1 MPRCAAMWLVVTL
14 RSPWVLNSARL
25 SRTIRSRV
33 LGRWAIGWIFLQSV
47 GTASAKGTHR
57 EGAGKHPLLPAG
69 TLPSF
74 SLGCRRAARQASYLT
89 D

>member
-1 MPRCAAMWLVVTL
+1 MWFVVTL
-14 RSPWVLNSARL
+14 RSPWELNSARL
-25 SRTIRSRV
+25 SRTMRSRV

-57 EGAGKHPLLPAG
+57 KGSGKHLALPAG

-74 SLGCRRAARQASYLT
+74 ALGCRRATRQASHLT